1 MAPNDLAVGGD
12 LANIFESAIELQSAQ
27 CRKVPACVKRF
38 PVDTRTQLRNVMTT
52 L

>member
-1 MAPNDLAVGGD
+1 VAPNDLAVGGD

-27 CRKVPACVKRF
+27 CRKAPACVKRF